1 MNGAQTQQIIK
12 DYLASRDKAAEEA
25 RYLVALAE
33 ALNWVNEN
41 VAQDIFPL
49 AAIGSEN
56 VDTRADQ
63 AAAAEKLFEF
73 LDQAVQPVADEIKF
87 QSKNACQ
94 IKKLTFD
101 AAKIYVERHQLYEAP
116 HNLGIRE
123 LYTRQS
129 RTSDSAFNRKQHWLT
144 DVDVK
149 RTLAT
154 FGYEPG
160 TVKTLPFESSYIRA
174 MVDLELKAHRR
185 SPNPL
190 EPLEIPI
197 MLSNSVDGSQG
208 SHWIAATITIKPA
221 QDDPSILGKIS
232 YKITDSLAIS
242 PQKVEHYQQIMEDAL
257 ADKPG
262 EFHNPF
268 AAADGVRWNLA
279 NDNVVAGTGLQTA
292 DGHTCGY
299 RALHTLLRDS
309 EAFRARGNGKAREY
323 AAIDAEDGNGLVSA
337 VYQAQLEG
345 LTINTAEYEALG
357 VCARGK
363 FVEAF
368 GDAAVRVI
376 DEAKLKD
383 FLAGI
388 KPEEDVRV
396 QTRNEAVAEVVDEF
410 TLNSKVVIF
419 PKGKQDS
426 SLGASEYNGFFD
438 ELSEQLEQASGSQL
452 KTIQLPYINS
462 DALDGISAFFAE
474 HPQAIS
480 DTLVYNFSLGEMDDS
495 KSVFK
500 SKLMFNLAKLSKA
513 GQNKIEL
520 QDSGNIFVE
529 EDWLAILEFV
539 KQQNITCEI
548 QLPTAFA
555 KTALQRQFQ
564 VAHETAIQRRN
575 IKALA
580 QDSVGDATGLTTTK
594 RNKVVQQRAK
604 IDFENA
610 EKSAEIEL
618 QDAIEAEVR
627 VEIAVREVRKER
639 SFEVGKV
646 FSGEMI
652 LDAIERNDFK
662 SLSELELVLS
672 KETFI
677 SRWHTL
683 AGNLAVGEIKPG
695 RNTGRA
701 DRSLGIN
708 RLASQQVVL
717 NSSNFA
723 GISKAALEKIMQ
735 EVEFPKGGIDFE
747 NLPVGFVLMPSED
760 NPDNFVLHYE
770 ADFRDENSSIFY
782 QLSEQKGDVEII
794 SSVVDR
800 LVAGLVVSEAN
811 NFLKKANQKLQNSAK
826 YSDSDHHAYKQIMW
840 QLASMPEEQKVELF
854 ALFGITIPSDLTG
867 EELTGELLVSIGKYL
882 ELLPVLEK
890 LDADSVSEE
899 DFVNYTNVD
908 VEEDEVRLQRMVAL
922 AQKIS
927 LSDLSREP
935 SESVIFNLMSSET
948 KAKVEAAI
956 EPFNLTYKELQG
968 LVQVYSSYG
977 DAGIERLLDN
987 WQQLSA
993 LDNFDLG
1000 KYQSITRNVDGYVG
1014 MVAGSA
1020 MLKACEQVKSFTGAD
1035 KAWFEALYANHEPK
1049 DSADFVQMVEQFMRF
1064 KAKVASDGL
1073 ELYDIS
1079 AVDEPFTPG
1088 VNMSVAMARMLTILN
1103 KCKATERNA
1112 QWQVMAQLDLS
1123 EVGAIKG
1130 LRDTVKPASEHS
1142 TKVRSDHYQFILP
1155 IMAIERPEDI
1165 VVLEDYYQ
1173 PTTGTQEL
1181 FTPDDISDTERKELM
1196 QKNFF
1201 RFVAV
1206 QKHRMPLD
1214 FYLRAV
1220 EQIEAL
1226 STAGYK
1232 DIDVRDAQEILY
1244 RLLAEMTTGEHYQ
1257 FFIDDEHQ
1265 AQAQW
1270 DAILSG
1276 LDSAKLNIGGLR
1288 KLAYEKALGGDPN
1301 SKIFEEITTQLG
1313 ALPNLPSLSIMERL
1327 VKVLTSPIINFE
1339 GDSALRKS
1347 LKALSYSN
1355 KRLKAIANVYGDDI
1369 YNGMKHYSQTDYES
1383 TTAKPAELKS
1393 KNIDLSKFSDQ
1404 LTLFDYHVV
1413 LAYEINA
1420 YEVEQAATHEQE
1432 FSYDFSRF
1440 LIPLVSTF
1448 KVKIQD
1454 VSAVNDAFNAIF
1466 DGLDGNSE
1474 QIASMMMTYI
1484 AKHLANIENPEDLD
1498 PAVLIEILNSYQ
1510 PKVQELSKE
1519 LATRLPAKKL
1529 AAEDKLRSGKLSE
1542 EELKS
1547 IYAEFS
1553 KLNQISNFFN
1563 GANDLKT
1570 EVKGLLLNTVWLKAE
1585 SEPVAEDVVAT
1596 KPQEE
1601 LPQTTVV
1608 GGAEVTLKQVM
1619 DGFLL
1624 TQDSITSKF
1633 DPEHVATLAD
1643 KKVEMGDAAGRPFRF
1658 DLSSLADSPEDS
1670 AVKEYCQEQ
1679 IRAFLAE
1686 QTHKMPDDFYV
1697 RAFAKIEALSE
1708 AGYQG
1713 INIREVQT
1721 DLYQLLVELTTG
1733 ENYKLAINDDFE
1745 AEAKIFDLFETLT
1758 TAKLTFS
1765 GLVGSTLGAF
1775 AGRALGG
1782 DPNSIILEQVVSQL
1796 ATLPKLPSL
1805 PIMQQLVAVI
1815 TSPIVA
1821 KPITGRGDL
1830 DKLQS
1835 SLASLQVLNACLK
1848 HITEKPYGNE
1858 FYKGM
1863 MNYETALFDRTY
1875 ERPESINSKVIPL
1888 DRFQQQLNLFEYHFL
1903 LVIELDALNSE
1914 HTESTGF
1921 DNGLFRFLLPNL
1933 STFQVK
1939 IDDLADLSAAYNS
1952 IFDDLTL
1959 SEQQFAKLMLQ
1970 YVSKQLNGM
1979 TQISD
1984 VAGLITLL
1992 ESYKPIIKQVSKQ
2005 LAEKAQAEKVKL
2017 DELIATGTIESEDL
2031 GLFYAI
2037 LKLDHPDSDNVE
2049 DLAKYFL
2056 TSSSLKSEDFP
2067 FLATDKQIQS
2077 PIDEALD
2084 VEAPLASGDI
2094 DLTHILSAHLEHL
2107 PQLAGAFDS
2116 GYFTKALDRGAEG
2129 KVKFFLDTNF
2139 KDAEIRQ
2146 QVDEIRTHFDS
2157 VEEVEM
2163 LRLLEDI
2170 NDVLHQAKS
2179 SAEKKEILQYLTDEL
2194 LTSEPIADY
2203 RQLLDAMLSVG
2214 SGPFIYYMQ
2223 LSKEYLAHD
2232 TGEEVRTIDNISQKA
2247 AFFIKDALPNLY
2259 KGFKHLSVV
2268 EFAPMI
2274 ASAINSG
2281 HGEELTQEIT
2291 VDERYQAHLDLARL
2305 IKNAGADVIADLLH
2319 QIETAPQYAAL
2330 REGVTSLKAFGS
2342 LKVHLEDL
2350 ATEAFETITKNV
2362 ETEISKQEYDAGMA
2376 DPQENVRYRTEETT
2390 KERGGVSG
2398 FFMGLIGNKTY
2409 TETKYFKITTTTRE
2423 ELVVKDFDAKLLN
2436 ALSQEI
2442 TNSAGQF
2449 ITYGYALKASL
2460 QIVDDLIEKYP
2471 TAKSLIV
2478 PFASELIG
2486 YQQQVEDESAKDA
2499 HIKHAYT
2506 QLTLLAQELNNLQ
2519 NKDVV
2524 ISLCEH
2530 FSASGQYNFTD
2541 LMAIFNGQAPY
2552 EKFAELSTEKKVT
2565 LFKAVTA
2572 LLNNDKAC
2580 SLENIQQQLALL
2592 ALPDGDI
2599 YQQAL
2604 ATTFSKAPFPE
2615 LSQMKEWWE
2624 KPEVAEIKDEDKV
2637 AELAKLY
2644 KDWSTAPVSREDA
2657 VNGFDLEFAKTKVKD
2672 IGGRQ
2677 YSDEEL
2683 KQLSAQVQKVRT
2695 EPTESLLAEIAQY
2708 RSGEKDS
2715 SSAESKMHLTALMAE
2730 LLYRTKGLSEEADAN
2745 GNRKYGRSFE
2755 INTTQY
2761 LALYSL
2767 LSSDNSTIAGIGT
2780 GEGKSRIMMLSIAA
2794 QWAMGKT
2801 VDFVTA
2807 DVSLATRDYLEY
2819 QAFFSSFGAETNLI
2833 TAQTPANEYRQGGIN
2848 FSDPANLSLFRNKA
2862 RSEGNSGL
2870 VLPAE
2875 RAQRCLLLDE
2885 ADKTLFDTVDTRYN
2899 YSAQADK
2906 SISDMPWVYE
2916 DLVAFFEDKIATPS
2930 LTYDPKE
2937 LGLRTNEECFHGKKS
2952 DAEECN
2958 ARFNAF
2964 IASKYG
2970 ANSEHA
2976 QRIKGLS
2983 RKQLEAW
2990 QKSALVALNLKYG
3003 EDFALE
3009 AKVSIIT
3016 KQGPATV
3023 NQARFIEGGIASKT
3037 AKFSFGVHQCL
3048 HARLNRLKTRL
3059 ASSSEAVEPGSLEE
3073 QLKKAD
3079 YAVGRFPVDSEN
3091 QIIYSSSSKAL
3102 TDDYDVIRGVT
3113 GTPGAWVERAEK
3125 SGMSFID
3132 IPRHRGL
3139 KRKDSP
3145 YQITKDSTA
3154 QHQVILNS
3162 VRERIANQQPILLIC
3177 ENDTESQEL
3186 ASFLQANLT
3195 EEEMQHFNRVDASTS
3210 IKDEQEIVENEA
3222 GRPGAITIATARLG
3236 RGTDIKLHDESKIAG
3251 LHVLGTYLPRT
3262 RDYIQIVGRAGRF
3275 GAEGSTQFVF
3285 NADAMK
3291 KNGMVPEELFTA
3303 TEDYLHQ
3310 QQEAAD
3316 LFVQKQR
3323 IIKDAVGDFRMS
3335 LTKNFFE
3342 DFYRAHHLDP
3352 EFNKEDAVDNWR
3364 KFFDDSDKAWNKA
3377 WPVIAEALANED
3389 LDTVK
3394 REIDA
3399 YQDEVVA
3406 LWGGMKAK
3414 LDVVM
3419 KTEFTDALKAQADI
3433 TPVKISKDSA
3443 ALIGYKANP
3452 AKQLWAPVI
3461 GEGEYSQA
3469 YDGRAVVIDGFW
3481 ENFRKNTW
3489 PAIKCIIGGWFS
3501 GKSEPT
3507 PFLKAWRNN
3516 NITTKQFLRGG
3527 DDLAG
3532 KAQIEKAKAA
3542 KLREEHPESVEAVD
3556 IDEPSLNARDTE
3568 EVTLEERRGQQLDR
3582 SLAKVMKIHTEFAR
3596 MVDTPDHDDLPEAE
3610 TLEERVELIPK
3621 TPTED
3626 TVSVLDDE
3634 LEQERRSTMP
3644 TK

>member
-12 DYLASRDKAAEEA
+12 DYLVSRGKAAEEA

-56 VDTRADQ
+56 VDTRERQ
-63 AAAAEKLFEF
+63 AAATEKLFEF

-185 SPNPL
+185 SLNPL

-208 SHWIAATITIKPA
+208 SHWIAATITIRPS
-221 QDDPSILGKIS
+221 QDDPSTLGKIS

-268 AAADGVRWNLA
+268 AAADGVSWSLA
-279 NDNVVAGTGLQTA
+279 DDNVVAGTGLQNA

-299 RALHTLLRDS
+299 RALHSLLSDS
-309 EAFRARGNGKAREY
+309 EAFRARGNDKAREY
-323 AAIDAEDGNGLVSA
+323 AAIDAGDGNGLVSA

-345 LTINTAEYEALG
+345 LTISAAEYEALG

-368 GDAAVRVI
+368 GDEAVVKVI
-376 DEAKLKD
+376 DEAKLAD
-383 FLAGI
+383 FLAGR
-388 KPEEDVRV
+388 KPEEEARV

-410 TLNSKVVIF
+410 TLSSKLVIF

-452 KTIQLPYINS
+452 KIIQLPYINS

-580 QDSVGDATGLTTTK
+580 QDSVGDATRLTTKK
-594 RNKVVQQRAK
+594 RDKVVLQRAK

-618 QDAIEAEVR
+618 QDAIEAEVT

-646 FSGEMI
+646 FSEEMI
-652 LDAIERNDFK
+652 LEAIERNEFK
-662 SLSELELVLS
+662 SLSELDPVLS

-683 AGNLAVGEIKPG
+683 AGNLAVGEIKLG
-695 RNTGRA
+695 RNTGGA
-701 DRSLGIN
+701 DRRLGIK
-708 RLASQQVVL
+708 RLANQHVVL

-723 GISKAALEKIMQ
+723 GISKAALEKIMR

-747 NLPVGFVLMPSED
+747 NLPVGFVLVPSED

-800 LVAGLVVSEAN
+800 LVAGLEASHAN
-811 NFLKKANQKLQNSAK
+811 NFLKKANLKLQS
-826 YSDSDHHAYKQIMW
+826 SETFSGLDHHAYREVMW
-840 QLASMPEEQKVELF
+840 QLASMPEDQKVELF

-867 EELTGELLVSIGKYL
+867 EELTGDLLLSIGKYF

-890 LDADSVSEE
+890 LNADSVSEE
-899 DFVNYTNVD
+899 DFVNYTNFEIELLLR
-908 VEEDEVRLQRMVAL
+908 VEFGGDESVTDEVILQRMVAL
-922 AQKIS
+922 AKQIS
-927 LSDLSREP
+927 HSDASREP
-935 SESVIFNLMSSET
+935 SDSVIFVLMSSET
-948 KAKVEAAI
+948 TAKVEAAI
-956 EPFNLTYKELQG
+956 ETFNLTYTELQG
-968 LVQVYSSYG
+968 LLQVYSSYG

-1035 KAWFEALYANHEPK
+1035 KAWFEALYVNHEPK
-1049 DSADFVQMVEQFMRF
+1049 DSADFVQLVEQFMRF
-1064 KAKVASDGL
+1064 KSKVASDGL

-1079 AVDEPFTPG
+1079 VVDEPFTSG

-1130 LRDTVKPASEHS
+1130 LRDTIKPASAHS

-1155 IMAIERPEDI
+1155 IMALERPEAADA
-1165 VVLEDYYQ
+1165 VSGYYQ
-1173 PTTGTQEL
+1173 PVKETQEL
-1181 FTPDDISDTERKELM
+1181 FTPSGGSDAERKELM

-1276 LDSAKLNIGGLR
+1276 LKSAKLDIGGLR
-1288 KLAYEKALGGDPN
+1288 KFGYEKVLGGDPD
-1301 SKIFEEITTQLG
+1301 SKIFAEITTQLG
-1313 ALPNLPSLSIMERL
+1313 NLPNVPSLSIMERL
-1327 VKVLTSPIINFE
+1327 VKVLTSPIRKFE
-1339 GDSALRKS
+1339 GDRALKNS
-1347 LKALSYSN
+1347 LAALVYSN
-1355 KRLKAIANVYGDDI
+1355 NRLTAIADVYGDDI
-1369 YNGMKHYSQTDYES
+1369 YNGMKHYTQTDYES

-1393 KNIDLSKFSDQ
+1393 KHIDLSKFSDQ

-1420 YEVEQAATHEQE
+1420 HEVEQSKTHEQE
-1432 FSYDFSRF
+1432 FSYGFSRF

-1448 KVKIQD
+1448 KVKIEN
-1454 VSAVNDAFNAIF
+1454 VSALNDAYNAIF
-1466 DGLDGNSE
+1466 DGLDDNSE
-1474 QIASMMMTYI
+1474 KIASMMMTYI
-1484 AKHLANIENPEDLD
+1484 GKHLANIENPEDLD
-1498 PAVLIEILNSYQ
+1498 PAILIEILNSYQ
-1510 PKVQELSKE
+1510 PIVQELSKE
-1519 LATRLPAKKL
+1519 LATRISAKEL
-1529 AAEDKLRSGKLSE
+1529 ALMDKLTSRELSKE
-1542 EELKS
+1542 EQKP
-1547 IYAEFS
+1547 IIAEFA
-1553 KLNQISNFFN
+1553 KLNPLFHYFK
-1563 GANDLKT
+1563 GVNDFKT
-1570 EVKGLLLNTVWLKAE
+1570 DAKGLLLNTVWHKEA
-1585 SEPVAEDVVAT
+1585 PVD
-1596 KPQEE
+1596 
-1601 LPQTTVV
+1601 
-1608 GGAEVTLKQVM
+1608 
-1619 DGFLL
+1619 
-1624 TQDSITSKF
+1624 
-1633 DPEHVATLAD
+1633 AD
-1643 KKVEMGDAAGRPFRF
+1643 
-1658 DLSSLADSPEDS
+1658 
-1670 AVKEYCQEQ
+1670 
-1679 IRAFLAE
+1679 
-1686 QTHKMPDDFYV
+1686 
-1697 RAFAKIEALSE
+1697 
-1708 AGYQG
+1708 
-1713 INIREVQT
+1713 
-1721 DLYQLLVELTTG
+1721 
-1733 ENYKLAINDDFE
+1733 
-1745 AEAKIFDLFETLT
+1745 
-1758 TAKLTFS
+1758 
-1765 GLVGSTLGAF
+1765 
-1775 AGRALGG
+1775 
-1782 DPNSIILEQVVSQL
+1782 
-1796 ATLPKLPSL
+1796 
-1805 PIMQQLVAVI
+1805 
-1815 TSPIVA
+1815 
-1821 KPITGRGDL
+1821 
-1830 DKLQS
+1830 
-1835 SLASLQVLNACLK
+1835 
-1848 HITEKPYGNE
+1848 
-1858 FYKGM
+1858 
-1863 MNYETALFDRTY
+1863 
-1875 ERPESINSKVIPL
+1875 
-1888 DRFQQQLNLFEYHFL
+1888 
-1903 LVIELDALNSE
+1903 
-1914 HTESTGF
+1914 
-1921 DNGLFRFLLPNL
+1921 
-1933 STFQVK
+1933 
-1939 IDDLADLSAAYNS
+1939 
-1952 IFDDLTL
+1952 
-1959 SEQQFAKLMLQ
+1959 
-1970 YVSKQLNGM
+1970 
-1979 TQISD
+1979 
-1984 VAGLITLL
+1984 
-1992 ESYKPIIKQVSKQ
+1992 
-2005 LAEKAQAEKVKL
+2005 
-2017 DELIATGTIESEDL
+2017 TIEVL
-2031 GLFYAI
+2031 
-2037 LKLDHPDSDNVE
+2037 PDAS
-2049 DLAKYFL
+2049 
-2056 TSSSLKSEDFP
+2056 
-2067 FLATDKQIQS
+2067 
-2077 PIDEALD
+2077 
-2084 VEAPLASGDI
+2084 LASGDI
-2094 DLTHILSAHLEHL
+2094 ELTHILSDHLEHL
-2107 PQLAGAFDS
+2107 PQLEGAFDS
-2116 GYFTKALDRGAEG
+2116 GYFTKALDHGAEG

-2157 VEEVEM
+2157 VDEVEM

-2179 SAEKKEILQYLTDEL
+2179 SAEQKEILQYLTDEL

-2203 RQLLDAMLSVG
+2203 RLLLDAMLSVG

-2223 LSKEYLAHD
+2223 LSKEYLAQD
-2232 TGEEVRTIDNISQKA
+2232 SGEEVRKIDNISQKA

-2291 VDERYQAHLDLARL
+2291 VDERYQAHLDLAGL
-2305 IKNAGADVIADLLH
+2305 IKSAGADGIAALLH
-2319 QIETAPQYAAL
+2319 QIETASEYEAL
-2330 REGVTSLKAFGS
+2330 REGVTSLKAFGT
-2342 LKVHLEDL
+2342 LKAHLEDL
-2350 ATEAFETITKNV
+2350 ATEAFETITDDD
-2362 ETEISKQEYDAGMA
+2362 EAEISKQAYDTGMA
-2376 DPQENVRYRTEETT
+2376 DPKDNVRYRTEETI
-2390 KERGGVSG
+2390 KERGVVSG

-2423 ELVVKDFDAKLLN
+2423 EPVVKRFDADILE

-2499 HIKHAYT
+2499 HIKHAYA

-2552 EKFAELSTEKKVT
+2552 EKFAELSTDKKVT

-2572 LLNNDKAC
+2572 LLNNDKDC
-2580 SLENIQQQLALL
+2580 SLVNIQQQLALL
-2592 ALPDGDI
+2592 ASPDGDI

-2624 KPEVAEIKDEDKV
+2624 KPEIAEIEGEAKV

-2644 KDWSTAPVSREDA
+2644 KNWSTAPVSREEA

-2683 KQLSAQVQKVRT
+2683 EQLSAQVQKVRT

-2730 LLYRTKGLSEEADAN
+2730 LLYRTKGLSEEADAD
-2745 GNRKYGRSFE
+2745 GKRKYGRSFE

-2767 LSSDNSTIAGIGT
+2767 LSSDKSTIAGIGT

-2833 TAQTPANEYRQGGIN
+2833 TAQTPANEYRRDGIN

-2870 VLPAE
+2870 VLPAD

-2899 YSAQADK
+2899 YSAEADK
-2906 SISDMPWVYE
+2906 SIGDMPWVYE
-2916 DLVAFFEDKIATPS
+2916 DLVAFFEDKIAKPS
-2930 LTYDPKE
+2930 LTEDPKE
-2937 LGLRTNEECFHGKKS
+2937 LGSRTNEECFHGAKS

-2970 ANSEHA
+2970 ANSDHV

-3059 ASSSEAVEPGSLEE
+3059 ASSSEAVEPGSLEA

-3145 YQITKDSTA
+3145 YQITKDSSA

-3186 ASFLQANLT
+3186 ATFLKANLT

-3222 GRPGAITIATARLG
+3222 GKPGAITIATARLG

-3291 KNGMVPEELFTA
+3291 KNGMVPDELFTA

-3316 LFVQKQR
+3316 LFIQKQR

-3342 DFYRAHHLDP
+3342 DFYRAHHLEP

-3399 YQDEVVA
+3399 YQEEVVA

-3419 KTEFTDALKAQADI
+3419 KTEFTDDLKGQADI
-3433 TPVKISKDSA
+3433 TAVKISKDSA

-3461 GEGEYSQA
+3461 GEGEYSKA

-3489 PAIKCIIGGWFS
+3489 PAIKCIVGGWF
-3501 GKSEPT
+3501 GGNSEPT

-3516 NITTKQFLRGG
+3516 NITTKQFWQGG
-3527 DDLAG
+3527 DDVAG

-3542 KLREEHPESVEAVD
+3542 KHREEHPESMEAVD
-3556 IDEPSLNARDTE
+3556 IDEPSMDARDTE
-3568 EVTLEERRGQQLDR
+3568 EGTLEDRRGQQLGR
-3582 SLAKVMKIHTEFAR
+3582 SLANVMKRHREFAE
-3596 MVDTPDHDDLPEAE
+3596 MVDSPELDDMREAE
-3610 TLEERVELIPK
+3610 TLEERGELIPT
-3621 TPTED
+3621 TPRKD
-3626 TVSVLDDE
+3626 TVSALGDE
-3634 LEQERRSTMP
+3634 QEQERHSTMT
-3644 TK
+3644 TKY